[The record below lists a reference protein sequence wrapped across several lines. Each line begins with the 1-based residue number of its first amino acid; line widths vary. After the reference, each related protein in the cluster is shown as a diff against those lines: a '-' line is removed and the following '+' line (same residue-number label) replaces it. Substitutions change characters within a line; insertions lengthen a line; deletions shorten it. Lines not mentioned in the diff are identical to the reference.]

1 MSRKSK
7 DKTSKATIQD
17 LLDNISIEEFIR
29 KLTIV
34 NKKGKKQQLN
44 LNSEQEEILTSLLS
58 GEDTLILKP
67 RQIGSTTI
75 CAAFLFAE
83 IYFSTTPITFAVLS
97 YKLESAKQ
105 ILKMIKHFYHSL
117 PASLQRPT
125 DVNHT
130 TELSFKDGGRIIA
143 VAATQ
148 TGGLRSF
155 TATKIQLSEYAFA
168 DNPEELKATALGALN
183 DGQLI
188 IESTANFFGDCL
200 HQEIQKWDTG
210 TTSWNYLFFPW
221 TNHQEYAIKLRKNKV
236 FSPTER
242 ESELM
247 DYGLSIEQIL
257 WRRKKISLLG
267 YDKFLREYPLS
278 LEEAY
283 AVMGDTYFNK
293 NDFEYT
299 DILPASKEGYEVFF
313 NPDKQDSY
321 AIGVDV
327 GGGVGKDY
335 SAIFVMSKKIN
346 SPVALWRDN
355 TTSPIDLAHIIQE
368 LHEKYNNALVLVEA
382 NNYGWAVLNELSHI
396 GVGRVFKDENNKD
409 FLTTSKT
416 KPLVFEDLK
425 KKIQHGYIKMLDDKT
440 VTELRTILVDNKG
453 RIKFADTSTAGHSDS
468 AMALALANWCL
479 NYVRLK
485 QEGYLPQWIKDKKT
499 QRIKDS
505 TGAIISNHRR
515 Y

>member
-1 MSRKSK
+1 M
-7 DKTSKATIQD
+7 
-17 LLDNISIEEFIR
+17 NIGEMLASLSIEDFIR

-44 LNSEQEEILTSLLS
+44 LNSEQEDILKSLLS

-75 CAAFLFAE
+75 CAAYLFAE

-105 ILKMIKHFYHSL
+105 ILKIIKNFYYSL
-117 PASLQRPT
+117 PKALQRPV
-125 DVNHT
+125 DVDNT

-148 TGGLRSF
+148 QGGLRSF

-188 IESTANFFGDCL
+188 VESTANFFGDCL
-200 HQEIQKWDTG
+200 HQEIQKWETG
-210 TTSWNYLFFPW
+210 TTNWNYLFFPW
-221 TNHQEYAIKLRKNKV
+221 TSHEEYRVKLRKGKT
-236 FSPTER
+236 FTPTEI
-242 ESELM
+242 EKELL
-247 DYGLSIEQIL
+247 DTGLEIEQIL

-267 YDKFLREYPLS
+267 YDKFLREYPLN
-278 LEEAY
+278 LDEAY
-283 AVMGDTYFNK
+283 AVMGDTYFK
-293 NDFEYT
+293 KADFEYV
-299 DILPASKEGYEVFF
+299 DILPAAKEGYETFF
-313 NPDKQDSY
+313 NPDKYDSY

-335 SAIFVMSKKIN
+335 SAIFVMSKKLN
-346 SPVALWRDN
+346 SPVCIWRDN
-355 TTSPIDLAHIIQE
+355 KTSPVDLAHIIQE
-368 LHEKYNNALVLVEA
+368 LSEKYNNALVLVEA

-396 GVGRVFKDENNKD
+396 GVGRLFKDENGKD
-409 FLTTSKT
+409 FLTTTKT
-416 KPLVFEDLK
+416 KPLIFEDLK
-425 KKIQHGYIKMLDDKT
+425 KKIQNGYIQMIDDKT
-440 VTELRTILVDNKG
+440 VTELRTILVDDKG
-453 RIKFADTSTAGHSDS
+453 RIKFAEADKAGHSDS

-485 QEGYLPQWIKDKKT
+485 SEGYLPQWIKDKKT
-499 QRIKDS
+499 QRIKDYA
-505 TGAIISNHRR
+505 GARIHDYRR